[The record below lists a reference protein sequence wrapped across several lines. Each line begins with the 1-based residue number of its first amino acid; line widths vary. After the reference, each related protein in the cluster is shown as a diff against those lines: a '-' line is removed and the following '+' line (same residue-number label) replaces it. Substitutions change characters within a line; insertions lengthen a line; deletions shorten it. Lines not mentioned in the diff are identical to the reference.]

1 MVKNIL
7 VIGSGGRE
15 HAVCKAFL
23 QSNSE
28 LNIFALPGNAGTAL
42 IATNI
47 SHLNI
52 NNHHEVV
59 NFCQEQKIDLVFVGP
74 EQPLVDGLVDSLQQ
88 QQILVFGPNKKAAQL
103 EGSKIFMKQIATLA
117 KVPTARYQ
125 QFTSAQPALQYCLDL
140 GFPCVIKADG
150 LASGKGVIIANNQQE
165 AQDAINNMFL
175 GQFGLAGQKI
185 IIEEFLTGYEVSYF
199 VIADGSNFVSLGFVC
214 DHKKVGE
221 NETGLNTGGMGT
233 FSPVEKISKQM
244 QQKIDQEIILPTISA
259 LQQQN
264 INFCGVLFAGLMI
277 TNQGPKLLEFNVRF
291 GDPETQVLLPRI
303 GQQFLALILA
313 SVHKKLAD
321 FELFIDETK
330 KLVCVVLCAKGYP
343 VNHLKNQEIT
353 GLEQIKQTSDCYI
366 LHAGTIIDN
375 NKIIANGGRVLN
387 VVAIDDDFA
396 KARDKAYNL
405 LQQINWQQGFYRK
418 DIALEVI

>member
-1 MVKNIL
+1 
-7 VIGSGGRE
+7 
-15 HAVCKAFL
+15 
-23 QSNSE
+23 
-28 LNIFALPGNAGTAL
+28 
-42 IATNI
+42 
-47 SHLNI
+47 
-52 NNHHEVV
+52 
-59 NFCQEQKIDLVFVGP
+59 
-74 EQPLVDGLVDSLQQ
+74 
-88 QQILVFGPNKKAAQL
+88 
-103 EGSKIFMKQIATLA
+103 
-117 KVPTARYQ
+117 
-125 QFTSAQPALQYCLDL
+125 
-140 GFPCVIKADG
+140 
-150 LASGKGVIIANNQQE
+150 
-165 AQDAINNMFL
+165 MFL

-405 LQQINWQQGFYRK
+405 LQQINWRQGFYRK
-418 DIALEVI
+418 DIALKVIPLQL